1 MFVLGIGEA
10 GKNIASEVAQIS
22 NLKAVCVDT
31 DGCVPKKKTHE
42 EYEACGPSV
51 SKKLKL
57 PRDKD
62 VTVIVC
68 GAGKVSGLTLSL
80 LETLKNKNIT
90 VIYIV
95 PDPFM
100 LSKTQKL
107 QHNLVFGVLQEFAR
121 SGLLESMYIMSNKD
135 IEGFVGASP
144 ISDMY
149 KKINSMVA
157 NFIVSLHW
165 FENSEPVIGSTHEP
179 KDISRI
185 RTISINEVAS
195 DEENS
200 FYNLENMTETGF
212 YYSVSE
218 EMIKSEENFLTNIR
232 ERVILYNK
240 NDIECSFGVWQ
251 NESDTSFVYSIKY
264 THFIQQPEVNR

>member
-10 GKNIASEVAQIS
+10 GKNIASGVAQIS

-51 SKKLKL
+51 GKKLKL

-90 VIYIV
+90 LIYVV

-107 QHNLVFGVLQEFAR
+107 QHNVVFGVLQEYAR
-121 SGLLESMYIMSNKD
+121 SGLFEAMYIISNKD
-135 IEGFVGASP
+135 IESFVGSAS
-144 ISDMY
+144 ISNMY
-149 KKINSMVA
+149 EKINNMVA
-157 NFIVSLHW
+157 NFVVSLHW
-165 FENSEPVIGSTHEP
+165 FKNTDPVIGSIHEP

-185 RTISINEVAS
+185 RTVAIQEVGS
-195 DEENS
+195 GEPNQ
-200 FYNLENMTETGF
+200 FYKLENITEIGL
-212 YYSVSE
+212 YYSASE

-240 NDIECSFGVWQ
+240 NEIDCSFGVWQ
-251 NESDTSFVYSIKY
+251 NESDTSFIYSIMH
-264 THFIQQPEVNR
+264 THFIQQPEVNQ